1 MCPSEHIYFTL
12 IPFIFIRKNG
22 FKKIATYFSLFAIVM
37 ITLSV
42 LFLKVHYIID
52 VLVAIALTEIVA

>member
-1 MCPSEHIYFTL
+1 
-12 IPFIFIRKNG
+12 
-22 FKKIATYFSLFAIVM
+22 VM

-52 VLVAIALTEIVA
+52 VLVAIALTEIVAWFIEKYPYLSEKLNKGITYVNRKLHLETK